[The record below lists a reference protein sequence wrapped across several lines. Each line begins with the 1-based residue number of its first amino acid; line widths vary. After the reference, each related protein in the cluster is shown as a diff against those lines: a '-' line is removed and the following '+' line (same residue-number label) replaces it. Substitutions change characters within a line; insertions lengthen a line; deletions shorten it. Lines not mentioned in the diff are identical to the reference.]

1 MKNSLSKRQSDPNRR
16 KLPRE
21 KDRFFQ
27 CLVALNVLGWF
38 VFLGALLV
46 FHDARPEFISGVQLF
61 WGIEGRSQW
70 SQTLS
75 VYLVGLLSVCVLIS
89 VIVLIMKRHRNRR
102 ETDYYGI
109 NGYVLMFTAASSL
122 VILYFE
128 FNP

>member
-1 MKNSLSKRQSDPNRR
+1 MKNSAAKQGNDPNRR

-46 FHDARPEFISGVQLF
+46 FHDARPEFVSGVQAF
-61 WGIEGRSQW
+61 WGIEGRQQW
-70 SQTLS
+70 HQSLLG
-75 VYLVGLLSVCVLIS
+75 YLIGLLSLCVLIS
-89 VIVLIMKRHRNRR
+89 LIVLIMKRQRNRR
-102 ETDYYGI
+102 EQDYYGI

-122 VILYFE
+122 IILYFE